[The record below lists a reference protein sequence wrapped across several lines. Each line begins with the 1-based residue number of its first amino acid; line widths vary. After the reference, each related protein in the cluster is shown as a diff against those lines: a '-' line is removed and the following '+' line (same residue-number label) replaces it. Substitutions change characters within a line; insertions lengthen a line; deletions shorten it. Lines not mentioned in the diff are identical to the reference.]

1 MNYIPKHRDNSRPV
15 DAHSRALIL
24 PPAHPVGPLMDGWRV
39 ALEGYTLVAGRHREW
54 GLNAGTIVE
63 ETLSRHPVESWESYL
78 RRTHHSER
86 GSAQWSAVLILS
98 MFAAFLFALTTV
110 TR

>member
-1 MNYIPKHRDNSRPV
+1 MNYIPKHRDDSRPV
-15 DAHSRALIL
+15 DAPSRALIL
-24 PPAHPVGPLMDGWRV
+24 PPVHTLSDAGQRCAIVG
-39 ALEGYTLVAGRHREW
+39 GRHRDY
-54 GLNAGTIVE
+54 GRNAGTIVE
-63 ETLSRHPVESWESYL
+63 EILSAHP
-78 RRTHHSER
+78 RSER